1 VKEQGGISIKK
12 SKDTTLRNEEIK
24 AKEVRVVS
32 STGEQLGV
40 METRKALQM
49 AYQEGLDLVLVSPNS
64 NPPVA
69 KIMDYGKYKYEKEKR
84 EKEAKKK
91 QKKQVLKEM
100 KFRLR
105 IDEHDF
111 NTKVNRIR
119 SFLEDGNKVRVVVM
133 FLGRDIMFTDKG
145 KEILNKV
152 IKNVED
158 IAEVTRAPKMA
169 GRDMDMILSPKNKK

>member
-1 VKEQGGISIKK
+1 MKK
-12 SKDTTLRNEEIK
+12 SKDSTPRNEDIR

-32 STGEQLGV
+32 SSGEQLGI
-40 METRKALQM
+40 METKKALSLAQE
-49 AYQEGLDLVLVSPNS
+49 EGLDLVLVSPNS

-69 KIMDYGKYKYEKEKR
+69 KIMDFGKYKYEKEKR

-105 IDEHDF
+105 IDDHDF
-111 NTKVNRIR
+111 NTKVKRIR

-145 KEILNKV
+145 KEILERV
-152 IKNVED
+152 INDVED

-169 GRDMDMILSPKNKK
+169 GRDMDMILSPKTKK

>member
-1 VKEQGGISIKK
+1 M
-12 SKDTTLRNEEIK
+12 RNEDIK
-24 AKEVRVVS
+24 AKELRVIGS
-32 STGEQLGV
+32 DGSQLGI
-40 METRKALQM
+40 METKKALQL
-49 AYQEGLDLVLVSPNS
+49 AYQEGLDLVLVAPNS

-91 QKKQVLKEM
+91 QKKQQLKEM

-111 NTKVNRIR
+111 NTKVKRIR
-119 SFLEDGNKVRVVVM
+119 DFLEAGNKVRAVVM

-145 KEILNKV
+145 KEILDRV
-152 IKNVED
+152 IEKVED

-169 GRDMDMILSPKNKK
+169 GRDMDMILSPKTKK